1 MVLQTIVV
9 DLERKLEMQ
18 GERDTPH
25 SEKEIV
31 GKAQQGDA
39 LSISI
44 LYERYYDRIFR
55 YVSFKTSSFVESEDI
70 TAEVFVKM
78 IQSIQSFRWQ
88 GYQFSSWIFKIAHN
102 LVVDYYRKKSRGTDV
117 PLEEASSLHDES
129 SLNPEDVE
137 HVVDINLRMQ
147 SIQAGLRELTDLQK
161 EVIRLRFV
169 AGLSIAETA
178 SVVDKKENA
187 VKALQHSGLKKLKK
201 LLPANDLQKLE
212 GQSEMNMEQEK

>member
-1 MVLQTIVV
+1 MVFQTIVV
-9 DLERKLEMQ
+9 DLDRKLELK
-18 GERDTPH
+18 GEREDSH

-88 GYQFSSWIFKIAHN
+88 GYQFSSWLFKIAHN
-102 LVVDYYRKKSRGTDV
+102 LVVDYYRKKGKAAAV

-129 SLNPEDVE
+129 SLNPEDIE

-147 SIQAGLRELTDLQK
+147 SIQVGLRELTDLQK

-169 AGLSIAETA
+169 AGLSVAETA

-201 LLPANDLQKLE
+201 LLPQNAFHKLK
-212 GQSEMNMEQEK
+212 GQPEMNMEKEK

>member
-1 MVLQTIVV
+1 
-9 DLERKLEMQ
+9 
-18 GERDTPH
+18 
-25 SEKEIV
+25 
-31 GKAQQGDA
+31 
-39 LSISI
+39 
-44 LYERYYDRIFR
+44 
-55 YVSFKTSSFVESEDI
+55 
-70 TAEVFVKM
+70 M

-102 LVVDYYRKKSRGTDV
+102 LVVDYYRKKSRGTAV

>member
-1 MVLQTIVV
+1 MVIQSLVV

-18 GERDTPH
+18 GDRDASH

-31 GKAQQGDA
+31 GRAQQGEA

-78 IQSIQSFRWQ
+78 IQSIGSFRWQ
-88 GYQFSSWIFKIAHN
+88 GYQFSSWLFKIAHN
-102 LVVDYYRKKSRGTDV
+102 LVVDYYRKKGKVAVV
-117 PLEEASSLHDES
+117 PLEAASSLHDES

-137 HVVDINLRMQ
+137 HIVDINLRMQ
-147 SIQAGLRELTDLQK
+147 SVQAALKELTDLQK

-169 AGLSIAETA
+169 AGLSVAETA
-178 SVVDKKENA
+178 LVVDKKANA
-187 VKALQHSGLKKLKK
+187 VKALQHAGLKKLKK
-201 LLPANDLQKLE
+201 LLPQKDFQKLK
-212 GQSEMNMEQEK
+212 GRSEMNREMER

>member
-1 MVLQTIVV
+1 MVLQSIVV

-18 GERDTPH
+18 GKRDTPH

-102 LVVDYYRKKSRGTDV
+102 LVVDYYRKKSRGTAV

-212 GQSEMNMEQEK
+212 GQSGMNMEQEK